1 MPPKFFMPKRS
12 KNYHSDLALETG
24 GFSPRGIT
32 ILSMLKPHHNTLYCT
47 PITDQYDSCIV
58 YEVIR
63 TTSSLFIYFFFFTK
77 RFRAYK
83 NANQAKTNRQNKT
96 KRKKDNKGD
105 NFSCTKTSKGG
116 KLYILRFSKKLKLS

>member
-63 TTSSLFIYFFFFTK
+63 TTSSLFIFFFFLRKGFERTK
-77 RFRAYK
+77 TQIKPKPTDKTKPREKKTTKATIFRAQKLLKGENCIFCVSQK
-83 NANQAKTNRQNKT
+83 N
-96 KRKKDNKGD
+96 
-105 NFSCTKTSKGG
+105 
-116 KLYILRFSKKLKLS
+116 